1 MNSIVDRLIHL
12 VDIEFNLVPF
22 LKYSGWDEVESK
34 NSRWIVL
41 QGASDVDGKP
51 IQMVFPRHRTEE
63 EGRKYAVKAVEILS
77 ALENEPLQ
85 LTLQSVIN
93 YDRDMLYIRN
103 TDTGQSDAI
112 SLNLAVGQVYNLRR
126 TIEYSACSEKEAK
139 PYFLSRSPIAKTTVR
154 DFLFGHTFAGSFG
167 FTVES
172 PRLPDPPKFIQQ
184 RLPLNGDDAPPPVD
198 VPFVRR
204 VFERIARGLNYA
216 KQAENE
222 KNHRILIDE
231 YASGFNSNMCSA
243 IVGMSQDKRATV
255 EFRIRWSPKIKAGDD
270 VIQSEPIQ
278 LRTNGYDILEY
289 AAKELKT
296 TKPEHIRFVGHIRAL
311 TASDNPYKPNTRR
324 AVVIRGVLPEIKRLV
339 DVIVELDREDYAK
352 ANEAHIGWQNIEV
365 SGVLSRSG
373 TAWRLIDVRNFRV
386 L

>member
-1 MNSIVDRLIHL
+1 MNSIIDRLIHL
-12 VDIEFNLVPF
+12 VDIEFNLLPY
-22 LKYSGWDEVESK
+22 LKYSGWNEVESD

-41 QGASDVDGKP
+41 QGAKDMTGKP
-51 IQMVFPRHRTEE
+51 IQVVFPRHRTEE
-63 EGRKYAVKAVEILS
+63 EGTKYAIKAVEILS
-77 ALENEPLQ
+77 AIENESLQ

-103 TDTGQSDAI
+103 TETSQSDAI
-112 SLNLAVGQVYNLRR
+112 SLNLAAGQVQNLKR

-139 PYFLSRSPIAKTTVR
+139 PYFLSSLPVAKTTVR

-167 FTVES
+167 FTIES

-184 RLPLNGDDAPPPVD
+184 RLPLNGDDTPPPID
-198 VPFVRR
+198 IPFVRR
-204 VFERIARGLNYA
+204 VLERIARGLNFA

-222 KNHRILIDE
+222 KNHQILIDE

-243 IVGMSQDKRATV
+243 VVGISQNKRASV
-255 EFRIRWSPKIKAGDD
+255 EFRIKWSPKIKTGDD
-270 VIQSEPIQ
+270 VSQHEPIQ
-278 LRTNGYDILEY
+278 LRTNGYDILEF

-296 TKPEHIRFVGHIRAL
+296 TKPEHIKFVGHIRAL
-311 TASDNPYKPNTRR
+311 TASDNPYKLGTRR
-324 AVVIRGVLPEIKRLV
+324 AVVIRGVIPEIKRV
-339 DVIVELDREDYAK
+339 ADVIVELDREDYTK
-352 ANEAHIGWQNIEV
+352 ATEAHIGWQNVQI

-373 TAWRLIDVRNFRV
+373 TAWRLFDVRDFKV

>member
-1 MNSIVDRLIHL
+1 MNSTVDRLINL
-12 VDIEFNLVPF
+12 VDIEFNLLPF
-22 LKYSGWDEVESK
+22 LKYSGWNEVASE
-34 NSRWIVL
+34 NSRWVVL
-41 QGASDVDGKP
+41 QGEQDASGKP

-63 EGRKYAVKAVEILS
+63 EGKKYAIKAVEIL
-77 ALENEPLQ
+77 AVLGNEPLQ

-103 TDTGQSDAI
+103 TETSQSDAI
-112 SLNLAVGQVYNLRR
+112 TLNLAVGQIQNLKR

-139 PYFLSRSPIAKTTVR
+139 PYFLARTPIAKTTIR

-184 RLPLNGDDAPPPVD
+184 RLPLNDEDTSTPVN

-204 VFERIARGLNYA
+204 VIERIARGLNFA
-216 KQAENE
+216 KQAEDE
-222 KNHRILIDE
+222 RSHSILLQE

-243 IVGMSQDKRATV
+243 VVGMSQDKKSTV

-270 VIQSEPIQ
+270 VIQHEPIK
-278 LRTNGYDILEY
+278 LGTNGYDILEY

-296 TKPEHIRFVGHIRAL
+296 AEPEFIKLVGHIRAL
-311 TASDNPYKPNTRR
+311 TASDNPYKPGTRR
-324 AVVIRGVLPEIKRLV
+324 AVVVRGIYPEIKRAI

-352 ANEAHIGWQNIEV
+352 ANEAHIGWQNVQI
-365 SGVLSRSG
+365 SGVISRSG
-373 TAWRLIDVRNFRV
+373 TAWRLIDVRDFKV